1 MPEGEMYFIP
11 GYLDLS
17 TTPNLSEQ
25 ALELITFDIEII
37 KK

>member
-11 GYLDLS
+11 GYLDIS
-17 TTPNLSEQ
+17 TTPNLSDTP
-25 ALELITFDIEII
+25 LEIITFDLEII